1 MRNLIDSVE
10 RECGLMVENSVDPV
24 LNKMIFVYCPHQTIC
39 TLLHKQIETAAT
51 EIGKENPHKI
61 NHNQIYQKKLL
72 LLFLH

>member
-1 MRNLIDSVE
+1 MWIDGRKLSGSGTQQDDIRLLPTPNNMHLTTQTNL
-10 RECGLMVENSVDPV
+10 
-24 LNKMIFVYCPHQTIC
+24 
-39 TLLHKQIETAAT
+39 ETAAT